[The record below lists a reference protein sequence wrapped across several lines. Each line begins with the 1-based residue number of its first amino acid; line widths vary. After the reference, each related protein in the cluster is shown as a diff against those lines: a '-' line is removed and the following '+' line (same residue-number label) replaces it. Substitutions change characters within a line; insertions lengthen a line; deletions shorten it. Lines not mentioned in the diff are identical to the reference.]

1 VSPMFPR
8 SSEPITQAEE
18 PSAYMTFGRSEWA
31 TLRSATR
38 LTLSNND
45 LTDLRGLN
53 DPIALDEVADI
64 YLPLSRLLN
73 LHIAAARNRGR
84 VKDAFLGRPAGSPP
98 YIIALAGSV
107 AVGKST
113 FARVLR
119 VLLARWPDHPRA
131 ELVTTDGF
139 LYPDRI
145 LEKRG
150 LMRRKGFPES
160 YDLRRM
166 VQFLAAVKAGK
177 PEVEAPLYS
186 HLIYDLVPSD
196 RQVVRQP
203 DVLIFEGLNVLQA
216 RDAASAII
224 SDFFDF
230 SVFLDANE
238 TDIEEWYLER
248 FLILQRTAF
257 QDPSSYFRHYRDLP
271 LARAREVARRIWREI
286 NLVNLRENILPTRTR
301 ADIVL
306 RKRPD
311 DSVGEI
317 WLRQT

>member
-1 VSPMFPR
+1 M
-8 SSEPITQAEE
+8 TQAEE

-31 TLRSATR
+31 ALRSSTP

-73 LHIAAARNRGR
+73 LHVEAARNLGR

-119 VLLARWPDHPRA
+119 VLLARWPDHPRV

-139 LYPDRI
+139 LYPNRI

-160 YDLRRM
+160 YDFRRM

-177 PEVEAPLYS
+177 PEVEAPVYS
-186 HLIYDLVPSD
+186 HLTCDLVPS
-196 RQVVRQP
+196 VRSC
-203 DVLIFEGLNVLQA
+203 
-216 RDAASAII
+216 AS
-224 SDFFDF
+224 
-230 SVFLDANE
+230 
-238 TDIEEWYLER
+238 
-248 FLILQRTAF
+248 
-257 QDPSSYFRHYRDLP
+257 
-271 LARAREVARRIWREI
+271 
-286 NLVNLRENILPTRTR
+286 
-301 ADIVL
+301 
-306 RKRPD
+306 
-311 DSVGEI
+311 
-317 WLRQT
+317 QTC

>member
-1 VSPMFPR
+1 
-8 SSEPITQAEE
+8 
-18 PSAYMTFGRSEWA
+18 MTFGRSEWA
-31 TLRSATR
+31 TLRSSTP
-38 LTLSNND
+38 LTLSDAD

-53 DPIALDEVADI
+53 DPIALDEVVDI

-73 LHIAAARNRGR
+73 LHIAAARNLGR

-107 AVGKST
+107 AAGKST

-119 VLLARWPDHPRA
+119 VLLARWPDHPRV

-139 LYPDRI
+139 LYPNRI
-145 LEKRG
+145 LEERG

-160 YDLRRM
+160 YDLRRV
-166 VQFLAAVKAGK
+166 VQFLAGVKAGK
-177 PEVEAPLYS
+177 PEVAAPVYS
-186 HLIYDLVPSD
+186 HLAYDLVPSE

-216 RDAASAII
+216 GDAASAII

-230 SVFLDANE
+230 SVFLDADE
-238 TDIEEWYLER
+238 TDIEEWYIER

-257 QDPSSYFRHYRDLP
+257 QNPSSYFRHYRDLP
-271 LARAREVARRIWREI
+271 LAQAREVARRIWREI
-286 NLVNLRENILPTRTR
+286 NLVNLRENILPTRMR
-301 ADIVL
+301 SDIVL

-311 DSVGEI
+311 HSVGEI

>member
-73 LHIAAARNRGR
+73 LHIAAARNLGR
-84 VKDAFLGRPAGSPP
+84 V
-98 YIIALAGSV
+98 
-107 AVGKST
+107 
-113 FARVLR
+113 
-119 VLLARWPDHPRA
+119 
-131 ELVTTDGF
+131 
-139 LYPDRI
+139 
-145 LEKRG
+145 
-150 LMRRKGFPES
+150 M
-160 YDLRRM
+160 
-166 VQFLAAVKAGK
+166 
-177 PEVEAPLYS
+177 
-186 HLIYDLVPSD
+186 
-196 RQVVRQP
+196 
-203 DVLIFEGLNVLQA
+203 
-216 RDAASAII
+216 
-224 SDFFDF
+224 
-230 SVFLDANE
+230 
-238 TDIEEWYLER
+238 
-248 FLILQRTAF
+248 
-257 QDPSSYFRHYRDLP
+257 
-271 LARAREVARRIWREI
+271 I

>member
-1 VSPMFPR
+1 MSPMFPR

-31 TLRSATR
+31 TLRSSTR

-45 LTDLRGLN
+45 LSDLRGLN

-257 QDPSSYFRHYRDLP
+257 QNPSSYFRHYRDLP
-271 LARAREVARRIWREI
+271 LAQVREVARRIWREI

>member
-1 VSPMFPR
+1 MSPLFPQ
-8 SSEPITQAEE
+8 SSEPMTQAEE
-18 PSAYMTFGRSEWA
+18 LSAYMTFGRSGWA
-31 TLRSATR
+31 ALRSSTP
-38 LTLSNND
+38 LTLSDTD

-73 LHIAAARNRGR
+73 LHIAAARNLGR

-119 VLLARWPDHPRA
+119 VLLARWPDHPRV

-139 LYPDRI
+139 LYPNRI

-166 VQFLAAVKAGK
+166 VQFLAGVKAGK
-177 PEVEAPLYS
+177 SEVEAPVYS
-186 HLIYDLVPSD
+186 HLTYDLVPSE

-216 RDAASAII
+216 GDTVSAIV

-230 SVFLDANE
+230 SVFLDADE
-238 TDIEEWYLER
+238 TDIEEWYIER

-257 QDPSSYFRHYRDLP
+257 QNPSSYFRHYRDLP
-271 LARAREVARRIWREI
+271 LAQAREVARRIWREI

-301 ADIVL
+301 ADLVL
-306 RKRPD
+306 RKRSD
-311 DSVGEI
+311 HSVGEI
-317 WLRQT
+317 WLRQM

>member
-1 VSPMFPR
+1 MTQ
-8 SSEPITQAEE
+8 SEELA
-18 PSAYMTFGRSEWA
+18 AYVTFSRSEWA
-31 TLRSATR
+31 ALRSNTP
-38 LTLSNND
+38 LTLSDSD
-45 LTDLRGLN
+45 LTTLRGLN
-53 DPIALDEVADI
+53 EPIALDEVVDI

-73 LHIAAARNRGR
+73 LHIAAARNLGR
-84 VKDAFLGRPAGSPP
+84 VRDAFLGRPAGTAP
-98 YIIALAGSV
+98 YIIALAGSP

-119 VLLARWPDHPRA
+119 VLLARWPDHPRV

-139 LYPDRI
+139 LHPTRV
-145 LEKRG
+145 LEERG

-166 VQFLAAVKAGK
+166 VRFLAAIKAGRH
-177 PEVEAPLYS
+177 EVAAPVYS
-186 HLIYDLVPSD
+186 HHTYDIVPD
-196 RQVVRQP
+196 EFQIVRQP

-216 RDAASAII
+216 GHTAPIMI

-230 SVFLDANE
+230 SVYLDAE
-238 TDIEEWYLER
+238 EVDIGAWHTER

-257 QDPSSYFRHYRDLP
+257 QEPASYFHHYSGLSASQARD
-271 LARAREVARRIWREI
+271 VAHGIWREI

-301 ADIVL
+301 ADVVL
-306 RKRPD
+306 RKRSD
-311 DSVGEI
+311 HSVSEV